1 MPRECIPQ
9 DELLWL
15 YAKPQERA
23 PYNRCRR
30 FGKPVWTFLRF
41 AGASRVN
48 VGEEIVGFQTDF
60 LASSEQQP
68 LRSHGDSA
76 KVTAAITNRL
86 ADHRDFCLSEP
97 LLKISVQLFPPD
109 TGRASAN
116 IVFAIRLPPWI
127 KHGAG
132 WRFF

>member
-30 FGKPVWTFLRF
+30 LGKPVWTFLRF
-41 AGASRVN
+41 ARAPRIDAGKE
-48 VGEEIVGFQTDF
+48 GVGFHLDF
-60 LASSEQQP
+60 LASPEQQP

-76 KVTAAITNRL
+76 EVAAAIAERFADDCKSRVAKSL
-86 ADHRDFCLSEP
+86 AE
-97 LLKISVQLFPPD
+97 IS
-109 TGRASAN
+109 T
-116 IVFAIRLPPWI
+116 
-127 KHGAG
+127 
-132 WRFF
+132 